1 MIDLTKQS
9 IIRKITYFDMY
20 DCKIS
25 EINIFIFKLLSDYL
39 LTYYLEVCMFQIC
52 CCESLCV
59 KMISQYLIYLSLTL
73 ELTKDSHILNSL
85 STSLTLTAH
94 CIHTSVIFRSAT
106 FVSLALLSCQ
116 ILILIFFL
124 MCTNTP
130 WISSYRNMAVCH
142 LSSSFPTK
150 Y

>member
-39 LTYYLEVCMFQIC
+39 LAYYLEVCMFQIC

-59 KMISQYLIYLSLTL
+59 KMITKYLMYLSLTL
-73 ELTKDSHILNSL
+73 ELTKDCPILNSL

-106 FVSLALLSCQ
+106 CCLTGIAVLSAFNSH
-116 ILILIFFL
+116 FF
-124 MCTNTP
+124 
-130 WISSYRNMAVCH
+130 SYVH
-142 LSSSFPTK
+142 K
-150 Y
+150 YSMNKFL